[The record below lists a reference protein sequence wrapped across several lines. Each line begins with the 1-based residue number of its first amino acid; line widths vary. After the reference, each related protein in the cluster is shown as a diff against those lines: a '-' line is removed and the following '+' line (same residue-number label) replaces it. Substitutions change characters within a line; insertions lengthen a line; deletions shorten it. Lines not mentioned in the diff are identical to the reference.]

1 MHCAGE
7 KLRVIFALIFEKEV
21 IDTSF
26 RSNFRRQYLKQHAFF
41 SRFWRLTE
49 VRSKSTSR
57 ILFHTVHV
65 FGDKVYILAH
75 TL

>member
-41 SRFWRLTE
+41 LSF
-49 VRSKSTSR
+49 
-57 ILFHTVHV
+57 
-65 FGDKVYILAH
+65 LAIAINRGEK
-75 TL
+75 

>member
-1 MHCAGE
+1 MHRVKMHCAGE

-41 SRFWRLTE
+41 SLSF
-49 VRSKSTSR
+49 
-57 ILFHTVHV
+57 LFAINR
-65 FGDKVYILAH
+65 GEK
-75 TL
+75 